1 MQVIHTNKS
10 FFKVASSVVAS
21 LLFLCHGGVVS
32 ALTYQT
38 SQNVEFT
45 FNPTISVSLSSNDL
59 IIDSLT
65 PNSSSDSNII
75 TVSVS
80 TNTGYG
86 YYMSATAGTSTGDT
100 NLTSTT
106 NSGNVFTNLSSNA
119 ATLAAFP
126 DDRWGYSYST
136 DDGST
141 WISGSQGSTASGY
154 NGLPLD
160 NDDSGATGVIL
171 ASTDSFSNS
180 GSVKFK
186 IGAKASAT
194 QATGTYTNT
203 VNFYAVANPEP
214 TLGPVECE
222 AGKICYNVNSLT
234 ATEGTMGKQ
243 SATDGSTKMLLAS
256 NFSRDGYGF
265 AGWSDT
271 YDYSGNLYGPQE
283 TITVPNGTTA
293 SGLSLYAVWMP
304 SAGTMQANASSVC
317 SSLTQAPTNGTKTLA
332 SVSALTDQRDNNTY
346 AIAKLADGNCWM
358 IENLRL
364 EADATRGDTNRLLS
378 QGYGTSTTYGN
389 FSGLADPEAPWANFS
404 TTANSLYSTDGTDNT
419 INIGASYAG
428 NRFPRYNNYNNQS
441 TSANRPQDPTTN
453 SATNSTTNAGMYS
466 YGNYY
471 TWHAAIADLTSNTT
485 SNQSTTNT
493 SLCPAGWHLPKGG
506 DKSNEANNEFWSLIV
521 NSINN
526 GTNPANY
533 ESSTT
538 PYYTGTPEGSDAS
551 NSIRAYPN
559 NFVCSGSVYSGW
571 VSSRGESGFYWSST
585 ADAPTIA
592 YYLGLDSSYVYP
604 GTLYN
609 YKYNGRTIRCVA
621 PGA

>member
-1 MQVIHTNKS
+1 MGCLGS
-10 FFKVASSVVAS
+10 
-21 LLFLCHGGVVS
+21 GGLVS

-59 IIDSLT
+59 IIDNLT

-141 WISGSQGSTASGY
+141 WISGSQGSTTSGY

-214 TLGPVECE
+214 QLGPESCNPR
-222 AGKICYNVNSLT
+222 KICYHANALT
-234 ATEGTMGKQ
+234 TVEGTMGEQ
-243 SATDGSTKMLLAS
+243 SKDDSNANISDGATVTLLAS
-256 NFSRDGYGF
+256 NFSRTGYGF
-265 AGWSDT
+265 AGWSDA
-271 YDYSGNLYGPQE
+271 YDYSGNFYGPSE
-283 TITVPNGTTA
+283 TITVPNGTTTN
-293 SGLSLYAVWMP
+293 GLSLYAIWIRSEGSIQDSTKVSQICNHLSQSGP
-304 SAGTMQANASSVC
+304 SI
-317 SSLTQAPTNGTKTLA
+317 PKTLN
-332 SVSALTDQRDNNTY
+332 SVSALTDQRDGETY
-346 AIAKLADGNCWM
+346 AIARLADGNCWM

-364 EADATRGDTNRLLS
+364 ENTAAHNADGSLA
-378 QGYGTSTTYGN
+378 QGYNTN
-389 FSGLADPEAPWANFS
+389 FIGLAEPEDSNFADS
-404 TTANSLYSTDGTDNT
+404 TVANSLYTVQTGVEGKIVIEDYDRG
-419 INIGASYAG
+419 Y
-428 NRFPRYNNYNNQS
+428 RFPRYNNTNAQ
-441 TSANRPQDPTTN
+441 NRASGITTN
-453 SATNSTTNAGMYS
+453 NANVYS

-471 TWHAAIADLTSNTT
+471 TWPAAIANTT
-485 SNQSTTNT
+485 RYDRGEDNGEPNKSICPTGWRLPRGGRSTVTDYGI
-493 SLCPAGWHLPKGG
+493 LDVAMGG
-506 DKSNEANNEFWSLIV
+506 TGETQ
-521 NSINN
+521 NSS
-526 GTNPANY
+526 
-533 ESSTT
+533 E
-538 PYYTGTPEGSDAS
+538 AS
-551 NSIRAYPN
+551 NRWREYPN
-559 NFVCSGSVYSGW
+559 NYLYSGII
-571 VSSRGESGFYWSST
+571 SSSSIALRGTNGEYWSISNGYSNSEALMLSFGNNKLSLT
-585 ADAPTIA
+585 RN
-592 YYLGLDSSYVYP
+592 G
-604 GTLYN
+604 N
-609 YKYNGRTIRCVA
+609 YKYYGLSVRCMTS

>member
-10 FFKVASSVVAS
+10 VFRVALSVVSS
-21 LLFLCHGGVVS
+21 LLFLCHSGVVS

-38 SQNVEFT
+38 SQDVEFT

-141 WISGSQGSTASGY
+141 WISGSQGSTSSGY

-214 TLGPVECE
+214 QLGPVECE
-222 AGKICYNVNSLT
+222 AGKICYNVNALT

-243 SATDGSTKMLLAS
+243 SASDGNTVTLLAS
-256 NFSRDGYGF
+256 NFSREGYGF

-271 YDYSGNLYGPQE
+271 D
-283 TITVPNGTTA
+283 
-293 SGLSLYAVWMP
+293 
-304 SAGTMQANASSVC
+304 
-317 SSLTQAPTNGTKTLA
+317 
-332 SVSALTDQRDNNTY
+332 D
-346 AIAKLADGNCWM
+346 
-358 IENLRL
+358 
-364 EADATRGDTNRLLS
+364 
-378 QGYGTSTTYGN
+378 
-389 FSGLADPEAPWANFS
+389 
-404 TTANSLYSTDGTDNT
+404 
-419 INIGASYAG
+419 
-428 NRFPRYNNYNNQS
+428 
-441 TSANRPQDPTTN
+441 
-453 SATNSTTNAGMYS
+453 
-466 YGNYY
+466 
-471 TWHAAIADLTSNTT
+471 
-485 SNQSTTNT
+485 
-493 SLCPAGWHLPKGG
+493 
-506 DKSNEANNEFWSLIV
+506 
-521 NSINN
+521 
-526 GTNPANY
+526 
-533 ESSTT
+533 
-538 PYYTGTPEGSDAS
+538 
-551 NSIRAYPN
+551 
-559 NFVCSGSVYSGW
+559 
-571 VSSRGESGFYWSST
+571 
-585 ADAPTIA
+585 
-592 YYLGLDSSYVYP
+592 
-604 GTLYN
+604 
-609 YKYNGRTIRCVA
+609 
-621 PGA
+621 

>member
-10 FFKVASSVVAS
+10 VFRVALSVVSS
-21 LLFLCHGGVVS
+21 LLFLCHSGVVS

-38 SQNVEFT
+38 SQDVEFT

-141 WISGSQGSTASGY
+141 WISGSQGSTSSGY

-214 TLGPVECE
+214 QLGPVECE
-222 AGKICYNVNSLT
+222 AGKICYNVNALT

-243 SATDGSTKMLLAS
+243 SASDGNTVTLLAS
-256 NFSRDGYGF
+256 NFSREGYGF

-283 TITVPNGTTA
+283 DITVPTGTTA
-293 SGLSLYAVWMP
+293 NGLSLYAIWMP

-317 SSLTQAPTNGTKTLA
+317 SGLTTAPTDGTKTLN

-346 AIAKLADGNCWM
+346 AIAKLADGKCWM

-389 FSGLADPEAPWANFS
+389 FSGLAGAEAPWADNS
-404 TTANSLYSTDGTDNT
+404 TTANSLYSTNGAGNT
-419 INIGASYAG
+419 INIGTSDAG
-428 NRFPRYNNYNNQS
+428 YRFPRYNNYNNQS

-453 SATNSTTNAGMYS
+453 DVTNSTTNAGMYS

-471 TWHAAIADLTSNTT
+471 TWHAAIADTTAYSNGDHNATSICPSGWQIPLGNTST
-485 SNQSTTNT
+485 GDIKQGASDTANKVPGFSYLDRKMGGTGATQSTTAG
-493 SLCPAGWHLPKGG
+493 SLRW
-506 DKSNEANNEFWSLIV
+506 
-521 NSINN
+521 
-526 GTNPANY
+526 
-533 ESSTT
+533 
-538 PYYTGTPEGSDAS
+538 
-551 NSIRAYPN
+551 RRYPV
-559 NFVCSGSVYSGW
+559 NFVYSGRVYSGSVYGRGSSGN
-571 VSSRGESGFYWSST
+571 YWSST
-585 ADAPTIA
+585 ASSSVYA
-592 YYLGLDSSYVYP
+592 YYLNLNSSLVSP
-604 GTLYN
+604 GTN
-609 YKYNGRTIRCVA
+609 YGNKYGGWTIRCVA
-621 PGA
+621 SGA